1 MIGARREYISPLR
14 PHGRRSPRKVT
25 GPSCRDSVSCSRRS
39 CADGALR
46 PLRRTKRTSKPPRKP
61 LLRICRIAPRRV
73 FRRRVSSPPPASPP
87 GRVRRR
93 RQPRRAR
100 VRSAGTSRP
109 PPARACASSPSRAPC
124 GGGSRGR
131 VHHMG
136 LPPLGLRRIGRV
148 GSPGP
153 SRRRARTDCARARE
167 ESFRTGDTCPAR
179 VGRRCVCGGA
189 RARKLGLFP
198 GPCRASRLPPW
209 GGWNRAAGAWPARRL
224 AGGSPPGGDFLT
236 G

>member
-14 PHGRRSPRKVT
+14 PHGRRSPRKAT

-124 GGGSRGR
+124 GGGSRGSGR
-131 VHHMG
+131 HMG

-153 SRRRARTDCARARE
+153 SRGRVRTDCARARE
-167 ESFRTGDTCPAR
+167 ESFRTGGTDHAR

-189 RARKLGLFP
+189 RAHTRGLFP
-198 GPCRASRLPPW
+198 SPCRASRLPPW
-209 GGWNRAAGAWPARRL
+209 VGWNPCGRRRAGKTSCGRK
-224 AGGSPPGGDFLT
+224 SSGGDFLT